1 MAAVARLA
9 ILCGMLCPVLRAQT
23 APVGAS
29 TGILDHLA
37 GDWVLEGTIAGKP
50 ATHDIEAT
58 WMLNHE
64 YLRLH
69 EISRDKY
76 PAGRAAYEAIVL
88 LGWDPKGKQY
98 DCLWLDTTAGGGLT
112 GEGIG
117 RGNQSGNS
125 IPFTFVISASE
136 SIHTTFAYDEK
147 QDTWRWIIDDE
158 TNGKL
163 DRFAD
168 VRLAR
173 AK

>member
-1 MAAVARLA
+1 MATAAAMRLA
-9 ILCGMLCPVLRAQT
+9 ILCGMLCPALQAQT
-23 APVGAS
+23 APVSAS
-29 TGILDHLA
+29 ILDHLA

-50 ATHDIEAT
+50 AMHDIEAT

-69 EISRDKY
+69 EISRDKN
-76 PAGRAAYEAIVL
+76 AEGRAAYEAIVL
-88 LGWDPKGKQY
+88 LGWDPKAKKY
-98 DCLWLDTTAGGGLT
+98 DCLWLDTTAGGGLS

-117 RGNQSGNS
+117 RGSQQGDS
-125 IPFTFVISASE
+125 IPFIFVLSASE
-136 SIHTTFAYDEK
+136 SIHTTFAYDDR
-147 QDTWRWIIDDE
+147 QDTWRWTIDDE

-168 VRLAR
+168 VRLVK